1 MGSPSIV
8 LWHLNLNERKENEM
22 PRIDFE
28 SPRWMYQDRQQ
39 HFSHIEQRV
48 LSLGFVVYVM
58 GRADALP
65 DGKFDYELADQ
76 LADMIWDD
84 ESYSDEDFERSKYSY
99 AMDSFDGKN
108 VAECIRMLN
117 DFDRRKIQGI
127 ANHIVTSYDHMKGI
141 K

>member
-1 MGSPSIV
+1 
-8 LWHLNLNERKENEM
+8 M

-58 GRADALP
+58 NRADALP
-65 DGKFDYELADQ
+65 DGRFDFDLASQ

-108 VAECIRMLN
+108 VVECIHLLN

-127 ANHIVTSYDHMKGI
+127 ANHIVESYDHMKGI